1 MTTYVLIWFMYTGFN
16 HSHPISMGSAE
27 FNSLETC
34 KAAGEVMMKWSN
46 KYRDLELA
54 CVKK

>member
-1 MTTYVLIWFMYTGFN
+1 MSFGFAGSN
-16 HSHPISMGSAE
+16 PISIGSAE

-34 KAAGEVMMKWSN
+34 KAAGEAMMKWST
-46 KYRDLELA
+46 KYRNLEMV